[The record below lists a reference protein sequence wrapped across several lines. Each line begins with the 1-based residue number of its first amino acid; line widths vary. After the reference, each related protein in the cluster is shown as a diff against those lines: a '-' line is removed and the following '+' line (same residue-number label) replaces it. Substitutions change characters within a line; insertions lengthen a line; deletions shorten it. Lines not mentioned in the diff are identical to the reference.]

1 LKLFKKV
8 TANRDPNKSHIPFRL
23 NFLFFIVFLLFAAL
37 IGQLAYLQV
46 DYGNKFATEVNSA
59 NNTTATAS
67 VQRGSVYDST
77 GRVMV
82 GNKSHQAIQY
92 TKGLNVASTKMYS
105 IATKLS
111 NYLTVP
117 TDTLTDRNKA
127 DYYLSNAKNLKAV
140 AKHVKNSSDSN
151 VLYDREV
158 KYTMDN
164 LIDGF
169 SADQKNAA
177 EIYAKMSGAYS
188 LSTVNIKATGVTSK
202 ELAEIGEHQS
212 QMPGIKVGTSWTRS
226 YPNGTSL
233 SSVLGTVTTE
243 KQGLPSD
250 DIKTLLAQG
259 YSRDDSVG
267 QSQLEKQYEN
277 VLRGTKSQTE
287 VKTQDGVIKKEIK
300 KYGGQKGDNVGL
312 TMNAKFQEKVQSIVM
327 SQAKSAGAGNSY
339 SVGGYAVVLNPTTGA
354 VYALAGA
361 NRDVKTGK
369 VTENAL
375 GTINQS
381 FVMGSVV
388 KGATVMGALQSGVI
402 TPTNSALTDTPIKLK
417 GTAAK
422 TSWFNKEGGQSI
434 GLDASTA
441 MEVSSN
447 SYMMQLAMKEGGFQ
461 YASGKGLDMPTSIF
475 SKLRGYFNQFGL
487 GVSTGID
494 LPGEATGYEGTADQ
508 AHIGN
513 ALDLSF
519 GNYDSYTTIQVAQY
533 IATMAN
539 GGKRVAPHV
548 VSSITGT
555 NADGSQGKTKVNVGT
570 RVLNTIDVPSS
581 YFDVVHTGYWDVVHG
596 SNQYRTGRTL
606 AGLSPAVAAKSGTAE
621 TFYNASTPTET
632 LSLATYA
639 PFKNPKVAI
648 AVVFPGMNNGTT
660 STVNLQTAIQI
671 YKAFWKYYA
680 K

>member
-92 TKGLNVASTKMYS
+92 TKGLNVASTRMYS
-105 IATKLS
+105 VATKLS
-111 NYLTVP
+111 DYLTVP

-127 DYYLSNAKNLKAV
+127 DYYLANAKHLKAI
-140 AKHVKNSSDSN
+140 AKHVKTSSDAS
-151 VLYDREV
+151 VLYDREL
-158 KYTMDN
+158 KYVTDN

-169 SADQKNAA
+169 TESEKNAA

-188 LSTVNIKATGVTSK
+188 LSTVNIKSTGVTNT

-233 SSVLGTVTTE
+233 TSVLGTVTTE

-250 DIKTLLAQG
+250 SIKTLLAQG

-267 QSQLEKQYEN
+267 QSQLEKQYES

-300 KYGGQKGDNVGL
+300 KYGGQKGDNVDL
-312 TMNAKFQEKVQSIVM
+312 TINAKFQEQVQSIIM
-327 SQAKSAGAGNSY
+327 SAAK
-339 SVGGYAVVLNPTTGA
+339 SVGGSNPYSPGAYAVVLNPSTGA

-361 NRDVKTGK
+361 SRDLSTGK

-402 TPTNSALTDTPIKLK
+402 TPTSSTLTDTPIKLQ
-417 GTAAK
+417 GTATK
-422 TSWFNKEGGQSI
+422 SSWFNHAGGTS
-434 GLDASTA
+434 LTLNASTA

-447 SYMMQLAMKEGGFQ
+447 SYMMQLAMKEGGYS
-461 YASGKGLDMPTSIF
+461 YASGKALSMSTSIF

-487 GVSTGID
+487 GVPTGID
-494 LPGEATGYEGTADQ
+494 LPGEATGYEGVANQ
-508 AHIGN
+508 ANIGK

-519 GNYDSYTTIQVAQY
+519 GNYDSYTTVQVAQY

-539 GGKRVAPHV
+539 GGQRIAPHV
-548 VSSITGT
+548 VAAISGT
-555 NADGSQGKTKVNVGT
+555 NADGSQGKVKTNVGA

-581 YFDVVHTGYWDVVHG
+581 YFDVVHQGYWDVVHG
-596 SNQYRTGRTL
+596 TSQYKTGSTL
-606 AGLSPAVAAKSGTAE
+606 TDVKPAVAAKSGTAE
-621 TFYNASTPTET
+621 TFHGATPTET

-639 PFKNPKVAI
+639 PYKNPKVAI
-648 AVVFPGMNNGTT
+648 AIVFPGMNDSTT
-660 STVNLQTAIQI
+660 SHINLETAISI
-671 YKAFWKYYA
+671 YKAFWKYNA